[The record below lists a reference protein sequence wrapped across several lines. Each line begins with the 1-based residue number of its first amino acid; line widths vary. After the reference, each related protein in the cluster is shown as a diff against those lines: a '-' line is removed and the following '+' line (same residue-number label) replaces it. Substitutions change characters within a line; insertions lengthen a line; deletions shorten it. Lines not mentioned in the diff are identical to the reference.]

1 MKKILSLMLASI
13 LVAASLTAC
22 GGQSTDKSTTNAD
35 STTQNSEIQS
45 TEGTDS
51 QGTNY
56 TVGICQLMVHESLD
70 KATQGFMDAL
80 TETVEAAGNT
90 VEFDTQVAG
99 EANLCTT
106 VVNTFTAKQVDLIM
120 ANATPALLAAA
131 NATTTI
137 PVLGTSVTDYTDT
150 FAGNIPSNVSG
161 TSDAVPFDEQ
171 AKMMIETLGLA
182 AGDQVGVLY
191 CTNESNSLI
200 QYEAVKALFE
210 AEGIVVKAYTFSETT
225 ELQAIATSMANE
237 CKAVYVPSDNTVAAN
252 DAIVGTICTEKN
264 VPIYTSYGGAVC
276 YASLSIDYYE
286 LGVETGKMAA
296 QVLMGEKSV
305 SDIEV
310 TTLTPSVVYNEEL
323 CAQLGI
329 EVPAE

>member
-1 MKKILSLMLASI
+1 MKKILSILLAAALM
-13 LVAASLTAC
+13 AASLTAC
-22 GGQSTDKSTTNAD
+22 GAADTSKTTEAE
-35 STTQNSEIQS
+35 TTVE
-45 TEGTDS
+45 TEGDS
-51 QGTNY
+51 AEEIAAGGDSY
-56 TVGICQLMVHESLD
+56 TVGICQLMVHDSLD
-70 KATQGFMDAL
+70 QATQGFVDAL
-80 TETVEAAGNT
+80 TEAMAAAGNT

-99 EANLCTT
+99 DANLCTT
-106 VVNTFTAKQVDLIM
+106 VINTFTAKKVDLIM

-131 NATTTI
+131 NATTEI
-137 PVLGTSVTDYTDT
+137 PVLGTSVTDYADT
-150 FAGNIPSNVSG
+150 FSGNIPANVSG

-171 AKMMIETLGLA
+171 AKMMIDTLGLV

-225 ELQAIATSMANE
+225 ELQTVATSMANE
-237 CKAVYVPSDNTVAAN
+237 CKAVYVPSDNTVASN
-252 DAIVGTICTEKN
+252 DAIVGTICTEKS

-296 QVLMGEKSV
+296 QVLLGEKAV
-305 SDIEV
+305 SDVEIM
-310 TTLTPSVVYNEEL
+310 TLTPSVVYNEEL

-329 EVPAE
+329 EVPAN